1 MPAPTQASLNLPVL
15 DLPGW
20 LQRLERLHPREI
32 ELGLKRVSRVWSR
45 MRPDGLAG
53 CRIIT
58 IAGTNGKGSCAALL
72 EAILSAGGYRTGCYT
87 SPHLLRY
94 NERIRID
101 GQEASDQVI
110 CDAFQR
116 IDACRGDISL
126 TYFEFGTLAALD
138 IFAGH
143 SLDVLILEVGLGG
156 RLDAVNIVDPDLA
169 LITGVDLDH
178 MDWLGSDRDSI
189 ALEKAG
195 ILRPERP
202 AVYGDLRAPESL
214 LRRAAELAAPLYRLA
229 RDYRYA
235 EHAGGWQWEGL
246 GHTRFAL
253 PMPGLRGDCQ
263 LRNAAAVLMVLE
275 LLSSAL
281 PVDQA
286 AVRRG
291 LLSSTLPG
299 RFQVLPGDVSLV
311 LDVAHNPQAAGVLA
325 HNLAE
330 LAPRGRVHAVF
341 AMLKDKDLEGVLA
354 AIAGRIDTW
363 HLAQLPGSR
372 ALALDRLVARV
383 GRAVPGVPLAGYDS
397 VPLALEGARRVAAPG
412 DVVLVFGSFLTVARV
427 LERL

>member
-138 IFAGH
+138 ILAGH
-143 SLDVLILEVGLGG
+143 SLDALILEVGLGG

-195 ILRPERP
+195 ILRPDRP
-202 AVYGDLRAPESL
+202 AVYGDLRAPGSL
-214 LRRAAELAAPLYRLA
+214 LRRAAELAAPLYRLG

-253 PMPGLRGDCQ
+253 PMPGLRGGCQ

-281 PVDQA
+281 PVDQV

-291 LLSSTLPG
+291 LLSPTLPG

-372 ALALDRLVARV
+372 ALARGRLVARV